1 MDTSSVSMKTK
12 IATYKLN
19 TPVLRTS
26 QYIRSYSTI
35 QLSDV
40 IFAILKIYKLHFCG
54 DKFCHLAMLCSITTM
69 YVRTYITYLCILPL
83 KVSFTM
89 VADLKMKP

>member
-1 MDTSSVSMKTK
+1 MDICVSMKNK

-40 IFAILKIYKLHFCG
+40 ILAALKIYKLHFCG
-54 DKFCHLAMLCSITTM
+54 DKFYVIKLCRAALQPCT
-69 YVRTYITYLCILPL
+69 YVLILI
-83 KVSFTM
+83 
-89 VADLKMKP
+89 